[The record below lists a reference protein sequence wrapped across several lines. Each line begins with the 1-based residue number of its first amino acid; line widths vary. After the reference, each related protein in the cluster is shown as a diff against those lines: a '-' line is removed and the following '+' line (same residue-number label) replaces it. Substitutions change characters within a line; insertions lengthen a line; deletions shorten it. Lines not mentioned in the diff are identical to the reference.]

1 MRTVSVGTM
10 TLRAK
15 LMALALVMT
24 SRHIASPDRSRPQMI
39 SILGRDE
46 KDLAV
51 PVGALKQLGIP
62 YGPARK
68 GRGGKVK
75 KW

>member
-1 MRTVSVGTM
+1 
-10 TLRAK
+10 
-15 LMALALVMT
+15 
-24 SRHIASPDRSRPQMI
+24 MI

-51 PVGALKQLGIP
+51 PVGSLKQLGIP